1 MIYRSYNL
9 LSWKEKEKKNEQAEK
24 MAKQKQQREAEQTEN
39 EKNDNLCLDLATNLK
54 NRAKGL
60 WGDKIEEDNDEDDY
74 KANDRDNNPQLPSYE
89 KDTYNNVPFTQLSP
103 AKQEKIIQEYK
114 KGELERFYYEKAQA
128 ETTNKKNTWEKVPPV
143 VKKAI
148 TDKYAEDKQKKI
160 IEYYYINYYKH
171 NKRSFDQLSLEQRKQ
186 VERAFN
192 NFIDK
197 EEVKESYEWECDKN
211 IRKIH
216 SEDPQ
221 FKYNVAFFEL
231 NNGLQIR
238 KKEEYIQKKENK
250 ERKKQEDAVKAKK
263 SAEEQVQRTREL
275 KELIL
280 KVGAPPPPPN
290 AEIGLQNNKIKELES
305 KIRENKTNNGT
316 KEERKRLK
324 EELEKSKAELEALKK
339 EQEEERIRVLKER
352 N

>member
-1 MIYRSYNL
+1 MEPLRQAAKKEKEEKEKRKALKLEKKQALEAQKREEEQRVKAELARKQQEEAEAKLREVAAKEKEQKKWEAEKKELNNL
-9 LSWKEKEKKNEQAEK
+9 RALVLGSQPLNALQKLQFTELERKEKEKKTEQAEK
-24 MAKQKQQREAEQTEN
+24 MAKQKQQRKAEQAEN
-39 EKNDNLCLDLATNLK
+39 EKNDNLHLDLATNLK
-54 NRAKGL
+54 NREKGL

-74 KANDRDNNPQLPSYE
+74 KANDIDNNPQLPSYE

-148 TDKYAEDKQKKI
+148 TDKYTEDKQKKI
-160 IEYYYINYYKH
+160 IGYYYINYYKH

-238 KKEEYIQKKENK
+238 KKEEYIQKKEIKKRKNK
-250 ERKKQEDAVKAKK
+250 KMR
-263 SAEEQVQRTREL
+263 
-275 KELIL
+275 
-280 KVGAPPPPPN
+280 
-290 AEIGLQNNKIKELES
+290 
-305 KIRENKTNNGT
+305 
-316 KEERKRLK
+316 
-324 EELEKSKAELEALKK
+324 
-339 EQEEERIRVLKER
+339 
-352 N
+352 